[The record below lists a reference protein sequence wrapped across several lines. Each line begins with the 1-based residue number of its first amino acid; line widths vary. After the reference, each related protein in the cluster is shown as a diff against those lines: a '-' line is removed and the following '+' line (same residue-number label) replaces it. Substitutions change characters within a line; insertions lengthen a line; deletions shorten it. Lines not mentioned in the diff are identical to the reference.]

1 MVGQIPTEMD
11 GQYLLHPLWFVF
23 LFMGDTGRHTI
34 ASESNVIILVS
45 GFEQFS
51 IECRKQPGFYW
62 FCCTT
67 PCDWSNE
74 TLANL
79 STTTDAELTPKRDS
93 ALPFSRPFACFY
105 FEFSLASC
113 SIFLHGDWSLRLLY
127 RVSCNGLNRQNRAQP
142 RLCYLLNKCYWVK
155 D

>member
-23 LFMGDTGRHTI
+23 LVMGDTGRHTI

-51 IECRKQPGFYW
+51 IECRKQPGFHW

-67 PCDWSNE
+67 PCDQSNE
-74 TLANL
+74 TRANL
-79 STTTDAELTPKRDS
+79 STNYQMQNLHPNATRHSRFP
-93 ALPFSRPFACFY
+93 ALLRVFTLNSHWLLVVFFFTVIGRCDCFI
-105 FEFSLASC
+105 EC
-113 SIFLHGDWSLRLLY
+113 
-127 RVSCNGLNRQNRAQP
+127 RATA
-142 RLCYLLNKCYWVK
+142 
-155 D
+155 

>member
-1 MVGQIPTEMD
+1 MVGQIPTEID

-23 LFMGDTGRHTI
+23 LVMGDTGRHTI

-74 TLANL
+74 TRANL
-79 STTTDAELTPKRDS
+79 STNQMQNLHPNATRHSRFP
-93 ALPFSRPFACFY
+93 ALLRVFTLNSHWLLVVFFFTVIGRCDCFI
-105 FEFSLASC
+105 EC
-113 SIFLHGDWSLRLLY
+113 
-127 RVSCNGLNRQNRAQP
+127 RATA
-142 RLCYLLNKCYWVK
+142 
-155 D
+155 

>member
-1 MVGQIPTEMD
+1 MVGQIPTEID

-23 LFMGDTGRHTI
+23 LVMGDTGRHKI

-62 FCCTT
+62 LCCTT

-74 TLANL
+74 TRTNL
-79 STTTDAELTPKRDS
+79 STNQMQNLHPNATRHSRFP
-93 ALPFSRPFACFY
+93 ALLRVFTLNSHWLLVVFFFTVIGRCDCFIECRATAKIDRTEHSRGFAIC
-105 FEFSLASC
+105 
-113 SIFLHGDWSLRLLY
+113 
-127 RVSCNGLNRQNRAQP
+127 
-142 RLCYLLNKCYWVK
+142 
-155 D
+155 